1 MKSRGNLGKYGEL
14 KVEPI
19 EITREDNLIFEEFL
33 KRLKESHKTMD
44 TLTEE
49 DYDRW
54 DPIDDYQD
62 EDFIEGKSES
72 YIDAIRKMNKDRFE
86 RMEPIDFDEG
96 IKYGP

>member
-33 KRLKESHKTMD
+33 KRLKESNKTMD

-49 DYDRW
+49 DYDR
-54 DPIDDYQD
+54 
-62 EDFIEGKSES
+62 
-72 YIDAIRKMNKDRFE
+72 
-86 RMEPIDFDEG
+86 
-96 IKYGP
+96 